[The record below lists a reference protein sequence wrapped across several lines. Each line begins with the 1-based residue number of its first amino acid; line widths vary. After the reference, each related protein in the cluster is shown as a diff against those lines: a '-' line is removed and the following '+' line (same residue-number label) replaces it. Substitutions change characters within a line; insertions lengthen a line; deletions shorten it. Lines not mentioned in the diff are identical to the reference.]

1 MELFCILIII
11 GNTYMTV
18 YISQNLQN
26 FTLKKMNFKVYKLHL
41 NFYEIHAKLE
51 KWLKIT
57 ETT

>member
-1 MELFCILIII
+1 MELFCTLIII

-18 YISQNLQN
+18 CISQNLQN

-51 KWLKIT
+51 K
-57 ETT
+57 